1 MKYLFGP
8 VPSRRLGISLGVDL
22 VPHKVCSLN
31 CIYCEVG
38 RTTNLTIERQ
48 EYVPIDDVIKE
59 LNEYLSES
67 PELDFITFSGQGEPT
82 LNSGLGKIIDLLKD
96 NYPKY
101 KVAIITNG
109 TLFWDK
115 KVRSEV
121 SRVDVLLPSLDA
133 ASKMSFLK
141 INRPNKNL
149 NINQIIEGLIKLRKE
164 FNGKI
169 YLEIF
174 FVPELNDT
182 QNELTLLKKTI
193 YKIKP
198 DLVQLNTLDRPGTES
213 WVEPVSKKKLEEI
226 TDFFRPIPVEIISKP
241 ETRKQI
247 QSFNQNIA
255 DQILETIK
263 RRPCTDTELSKIL
276 NLHLNELNKYLSEL
290 IDNKV
295 ITSERKERG
304 IFFKIYELTSKD
316 VIC

>member
-31 CIYCEVG
+31 CVYCEVG
-38 RTTNLTIERQ
+38 RTTNLTIERK
-48 EYVPIDDVIKE
+48 EYVLIDDVIKE
-59 LNEYLSES
+59 LNDYLSEN

-82 LNSGLGKIIDLLKD
+82 LNSGLGKVISFIKD
-96 NYPKY
+96 NFPQY
-101 KVAIITNG
+101 KVAVITNG
-109 TLFWDK
+109 TLFFNEQ
-115 KVRSEV
+115 VRNEV
-121 SRVDVLLPSLDA
+121 SRTDVLLPSLDA
-133 ASKMSFLK
+133 ASKMLFLK

-149 NINQIIEGLIKLRKE
+149 DIDQIIEGLIQLRKE
-164 FNGKI
+164 FGGKI

-174 FVPELNDT
+174 FVPNYNDSKE
-182 QNELTLLKKTI
+182 ELTLLKEKI
-193 YKIKP
+193 HKIKP

-213 WVEPVSKKKLEEI
+213 WVKPVSRKKLEEI

-263 RRPCTDTELSKIL
+263 RRPCTDTELAEIL

-295 ITSERKERG
+295 ITPERKERG
-304 IFFKIYELTSKD
+304 IFFKIKRN
-316 VIC
+316 I